1 MARSPLHNL
10 IQYLKPHYGPLALG
24 TVALFLANALGT
36 YIPWLIKVAVDG
48 LKEFDLAKDAI
59 NLGLMGQNLMGQTMN
74 YVWLIIGLSSLMWIV
89 RIMSRIWIFG
99 IGRSVEFDLK
109 QRVFEHLLILPPSY
123 FARKSAGEVI
133 SIVTSDVEN
142 VRRLMGFALLS
153 IINSIFV
160 YSMTIPA
167 MLLIDPMLTLAA
179 ISVYPLMLL
188 LVKSFG
194 SQLRDEQMHVQEQL
208 AEVST
213 LLQEDLNGIA
223 LIKTYA
229 QEQNERKAF
238 DKLNEVLFD
247 ANLALAKSRNVLF
260 PLLGGIASVSFL
272 VLVWFGGEKLAQ
284 PNTTFKIGD
293 LLSLIIYVERLIFPT
308 AILGFTLTTYQRGQ
322 VSINR
327 IQEILEI
334 PPAVVDLPEAVALVS
349 KSSNDNDQ
357 QNPFPITDDIS
368 NDGSKAAVLEVT
380 GKIEVRNL
388 DFAYEDR
395 RELILKNLNFTIM
408 PGERVA
414 MIGTVG
420 AGKTTFASVL
430 LRLVDTPKDTLFID
444 GVDITEIRI
453 NDLRRHIA
461 FVPQDS
467 FLFSATIADNIRYG
481 RPDASMA
488 EVEYYASQA
497 RIQSEILNFPM
508 KYETI
513 VGERGITLSGGQRQR
528 TALARALLM
537 DAPILILDDALSSVD
552 NQTAVSILH
561 NFPQAKTVLFIT
573 HNLSAAAT
581 CDRILV
587 MDGGEI
593 IAAGT
598 HEYLLATA
606 PLYQKLW
613 NQHNLE
619 AAVR

>member
-1 MARSPLHNL
+1 MARSPLRNL

-48 LKEFDLAKDAI
+48 LKQLDPTQVAAGASSSVSFNPMA
-59 NLGLMGQNLMGQTMN
+59 QTMN
-74 YVWLIIGLSSLMWIV
+74 YVWLIIGLSSLMWII

-99 IGRSVEFDLK
+99 IGRSVEFELK
-109 QRVFEHLLILPPSY
+109 QQVFEHLLILPPSY

-167 MLLIDPMLTLAA
+167 MLLIDPILTLAA

-194 SQLRDEQMHVQEQL
+194 AQLRDEQMRVQEQL

-238 DKLNEVLFD
+238 NQLNEVLFQ
-247 ANLALAKSRNVLF
+247 ANLDLAKSRNVLF

-284 PNTTFKIGD
+284 PNTTFKVGD

-334 PPAVVDLPEAVALVS
+334 PPAVVDLPESVALTI
-349 KSSNDNDQ
+349 KSQLDDATDHVNHES
-357 QNPFPITDDIS
+357 PFDPKTR
-368 NDGSKAAVLEVT
+368 VLEVT
-380 GKIEVRNL
+380 GKIKVRDL
-388 DFAYEDR
+388 SFTYADQTEPTLR
-395 RELILKNLNFTIM
+395 NLNFTIM
-408 PGERVA
+408 PSERVA
-414 MIGTVG
+414 LIGTVG
-420 AGKTTFASVL
+420 AGKTTLANVL
-430 LRLVDTPKDTLFID
+430 LRLVNTPSNALFLD
-444 GVDITEIRI
+444 DVDITDIRI
-453 NDLRRHIA
+453 DDLRRHIA

-481 RPDASMA
+481 RPTASMA

-497 RIQSEILNFPM
+497 RIQSEILNFPL
-508 KYETI
+508 KYETV

-537 DAPILILDDALSSVD
+537 DAPILVLDDALSSVD
-552 NQTAVSILH
+552 NQTAVSILN
-561 NFPQAKTVLFIT
+561 NFPKAKTVLFIT

-587 MDGGEI
+587 MDQGEI

-598 HEYLLATA
+598 HEHLLATA

>member
-1 MARSPLHNL
+1 MAGSPLRNL

-48 LKEFDLAKDAI
+48 LKQLDP
-59 NLGLMGQNLMGQTMN
+59 GQIALNGPSTNNGIPLNGISLNAMGQTMN

-109 QRVFEHLLILPPSY
+109 QQVFEHLLILPPNY

-179 ISVYPLMLL
+179 ISVYPFMLM

-194 SQLRDEQMHVQEQL
+194 AQLRDEQMHVQEQL

-238 DKLNEVLFD
+238 NQLNEVLFE

-284 PNTTFKIGD
+284 PNTTFKVGD

-322 VSINR
+322 VSIKR

-334 PPAVVDLPEAVALVS
+334 PPAVVDAPESVALTKS
-349 KSSNDNDQ
+349 K
-357 QNPFPITDDIS
+357 TE
-368 NDGSKAAVLEVT
+368 SKTESTKNSATRVLEVS
-380 GKIEVRNL
+380 GKIEVRDL
-388 DFAYEDR
+388 SFTYENQSEPTLR
-395 RELILKNLNFTIM
+395 NLNFTIM

-420 AGKTTFASVL
+420 AGKTTIASVL
-430 LRLVDTPKDTLFID
+430 LRLVDAPQNALFLD

-453 NDLRRHIA
+453 NDLRRHVA

-467 FLFSATIADNIRYG
+467 FLFSATMADNIRYG
-481 RPDASMA
+481 RPEASMA

-497 RIQSEILNFPM
+497 RIQSEILNFPL
-508 KYETI
+508 KYDTI

-552 NQTAVSILH
+552 NQTAVSILN
-561 NFPQAKTVLFIT
+561 NFPEAKTVLFIT

-587 MDGGEI
+587 MDQGEI

-598 HEYLLATA
+598 HEHLLDTA

>member
-1 MARSPLHNL
+1 MAGSPLRNL

-48 LKEFDLAKDAI
+48 LKQLDP
-59 NLGLMGQNLMGQTMN
+59 GQIALNGVSTNNGIPLNGISFNAMGQTMN

-109 QRVFEHLLILPPSY
+109 QQVFEHLLILPPNY

-179 ISVYPLMLL
+179 ISVYPFMLM

-194 SQLRDEQMHVQEQL
+194 AQLRDEQMHVQEQL

-238 DKLNEVLFD
+238 NQLNEVLFE

-284 PNTTFKIGD
+284 PNTTFKVGD

-322 VSINR
+322 VSIKR

-334 PPAVVDLPEAVALVS
+334 PPAVVDAPESVALTKS
-349 KSSNDNDQ
+349 K
-357 QNPFPITDDIS
+357 TE
-368 NDGSKAAVLEVT
+368 SKTELTKNSATRVLEVS
-380 GKIEVRNL
+380 GKIEVRDL
-388 DFAYEDR
+388 SFTYENQSEPTLR
-395 RELILKNLNFTIM
+395 NLNFTIM

-420 AGKTTFASVL
+420 AGKTTLASVL
-430 LRLVDTPKDTLFID
+430 LRLVDAPQNALFLD

-453 NDLRRHIA
+453 NDLRRHVA

-467 FLFSATIADNIRYG
+467 FLFSATMADNIRYG
-481 RPDASMA
+481 RPEASMA

-497 RIQSEILNFPM
+497 RIQSEILNFPL

-552 NQTAVSILH
+552 NQTAVSILN
-561 NFPQAKTVLFIT
+561 NFPEAKTVLFIT

-587 MDGGEI
+587 MDQGEI

-598 HEYLLATA
+598 HEHLLDTA